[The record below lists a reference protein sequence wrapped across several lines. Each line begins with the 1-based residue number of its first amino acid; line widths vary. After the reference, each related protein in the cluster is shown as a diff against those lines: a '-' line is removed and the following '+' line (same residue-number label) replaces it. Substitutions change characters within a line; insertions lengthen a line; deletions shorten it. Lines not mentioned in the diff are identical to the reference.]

1 MALWLINGLLFTKT
15 LSSRSVLREA
25 LSASTFQPQ
34 EEGRGKKQPLI
45 WSSTEGFSVKSLSCN
60 PFSAY
65 ASGPWTL
72 TPLLHQHDRMT
83 RARAKVRTGR
93 AVSSFMTWNFF
104 KKRTTSQRTLFELAH
119 ERFWDGLTLPVQ
131 NQLIPEQ
138 LWFLP
143 SMTHPSISF
152 TPLCW
157 RGNTNVN
164 RKRRHKEYFYF
175 SSLLPLHLFF

>member
-1 MALWLINGLLFTKT
+1 MAFSSQRPFHPGQSCVR
-15 LSSRSVLREA
+15 LSVPPHFSLKRKEGERNSPSSEA
-25 LSASTFQPQ
+25 AQ
-34 EEGRGKKQPLI
+34 
-45 WSSTEGFSVKSLSCN
+45 KSLGCN

-72 TPLLHQHDRMT
+72 TPLLHQHDRVT

-104 KKRTTSQRTLFELAH
+104 KKRTINQRTLFEPAH

-131 NQLIPEQ
+131 NQLIPDQ

-157 RGNTNVN
+157 RGNT
-164 RKRRHKEYFYF
+164 
-175 SSLLPLHLFF
+175 